1 MAADP
6 AVARGEAEAALAAGA
21 PERAVAILAAALG
34 YPAILDPAALA
45 ASLGVLARAMVAL
58 GHTAIAEH
66 AAQASLTPG
75 DADAYY
81 QLGYELIEVELTGLA
96 ATVLTRGLVL
106 APGEPAMVTELVS
119 ALERE
124 LAYADARAV
133 LEAHPELIERD
144 CLCGYLTAWNAI
156 MSGDVAA
163 AEARVPRLIPTEP
176 AHHVM
181 IARLRGMLA
190 RAAVVRS
197 GGGLGPRDLR
207 GWHYV
212 TTGGLLLERSPYGL
226 DQPMHG
232 RYAYL
237 NDAPALVA
245 RGLDGLV
252 GVLAR
257 WGLAPPCVFAAPGP
271 GHAAI
276 AAAAAARLGVAVAPW
291 PTVGAARTRPA
302 CRAACSRHRWGRRR
316 RSTPRR
322 TARPAPARRPTR
334 RPARRTRGAAP
345 RDRSRCRAGSPTA
358 RGSRRRARRSRP
370 RSATAA
376 ACARR
381 RRPPARPSP
390 RARPRSAP
398 RRRRRRAGSAR
409 SSR

>member
-1 MAADP
+1 MTLDP
-6 AVARGEAEAALAAGA
+6 AEARGRAEAELAAGA

-34 YPAILDPAALA
+34 YPALIDPVGLA
-45 ASLGVLARAMVAL
+45 DGLGVLARAMVAL
-58 GHTAIAEH
+58 GHTALAEQ
-66 AAQASLTPG
+66 AAQASLSPS
-75 DADAYY
+75 DVDAYY
-81 QLGYELIEVELTGLA
+81 QLGYELIEVGLTGLA

-163 AEARVPRLIPTEP
+163 AEVRVPRLVPTEP
-176 AHHVM
+176 EHHVM

-190 RAAVVRS
+190 RAAVVRA

-212 TTGGLLLERSPYGL
+212 TTGGLLIERSPYGI

-237 NDAPALVA
+237 NDDPALVA

-252 GVLAR
+252 AVLAA
-257 WGLAPPCVFAAPGP
+257 WGLAPPCVFAAPGL
-271 GHAAI
+271 GHAVV
-276 AAAAAARLGVAVAPW
+276 AAAAAARLGVALAPW
-291 PTVGAARTRPA
+291 PMVGTPAPGLVVAGDLAAVAPEA
-302 CRAACSRHRWGRRR
+302 WSALA
-316 RSTPRR
+316 PRR
-322 TARPAPARRPTR
+322 AGQCFYAHRGPWTQDAPVAPDVVGLLCQLAT
-334 RPARRTRGAAP
+334 PVAAAAAVP
-345 RDRSRCRAGSPTA
+345 
-358 RGSRRRARRSRP
+358 
-370 RSATAA
+370 ATAA
-376 ACARR
+376 LDDFTRGERADAVTLAAAIG
-381 RRPPARPSP
+381 PPDLGTRE
-390 RARPRSAP
+390 RWW
-398 RRRRRRAGSAR
+398 AGGPVPSAR
-409 SSR
+409 FR

>member
-1 MAADP
+1 MAVDP
-6 AVARGEAEAALAAGA
+6 AVARGEAEAALVAGA

-163 AEARVPRLIPTEP
+163 AEARVPRLVPTEP

-291 PTVGAARTRPA
+291 PMVGA
-302 CRAACSRHRWGRRR
+302 
-316 RSTPRR
+316 
-322 TARPAPARRPTR
+322 PAPGLVVA
-334 RPARRTRGAAP
+334 GDLAAVAP
-345 RDRSRCRAGSPTA
+345 EAWA
-358 RGSRRRARRSRP
+358 VL
-370 RSATAA
+370 
-376 ACARR
+376 
-381 RRPPARPSP
+381 
-390 RARPRSAP
+390 AP
-398 RRRRRRAGSAR
+398 RRAGQCFYAHRGPWTQDGPVSPDVVGLLCQLATPLAADAVVPPTAALDDFARGEHTDAATLAAAIGPPDLGTRERWWAGGPVPSAR
-409 SSR
+409 FR